1 MKKLKLK
8 VIKTV
13 LGLPPGPGDEAEIRH
28 VTNDI
33 TKMANGTLVFHLNKA
48 KALDAK
54 RFEKLDCY
62 VVTDQPLLK
71 GMGGAERVLHVKNV
85 RKAYDKFVRF
95 YRGLF
100 KIPVIAVT
108 GT

>member
-1 MKKLKLK
+1 MK

-13 LGLPPGPGDEAEIRH
+13 LGLPPDPGTKRKSAI

-62 VVTDQPLLK
+62 VVTDPAPAQ
-71 GMGGAERVLHVKNV
+71 GDGGARKGCSYVKNV

-95 YRGLF
+95 YRGLL
-100 KIPVIAVT
+100 
-108 GT
+108 